1 MFHNLVYTY
10 FCLLGYVE
18 YRLVIWRA
26 EYINVCSDA
35 PIIKAYRGVETKYRA
50 FLTLNLGRGELSA
63 PQPDRFNPKKEPQ
76 NNYGQSEKEK
86 HPCPWQQMELGRL
99 VQTNFTAWIIIQ
111 FN

>member
-35 PIIKAYRGVETKYRA
+35 PIIKAYRGVETEYRA

-63 PQPDRFNPKKEPQ
+63 PQPDRFNPKKEPKWKGETSLPLAA
-76 NNYGQSEKEK
+76 NGARPSSSN
-86 HPCPWQQMELGRL
+86 
-99 VQTNFTAWIIIQ
+99 
-111 FN
+111 